1 MVDAAP
7 NMENIRRVISV
18 NNVVKIRIPNTNR
31 SCEGQLVGLEKQ
43 AQLLIVALRENAES
57 LRPNMLVSVNLIVG
71 GVPRTMTAVVEAIAN
86 DRVSLRPVSRAN
98 KHERRSLKRY
108 SVNLPARLLVE
119 GEPSPWQVRIVNIS
133 AGGVG
138 IHSEHSLPKD
148 QVARLTFALLGH
160 EGALQTKI
168 QVRHARALADGHH
181 YIGAAFTDISR
192 TDALWLRKLFP

>member
-1 MVDAAP
+1 
-7 NMENIRRVISV
+7 MEKNRRVIGM
-18 NNVVKIRIPNTNR
+18 NVVKIRFPNTNR
-31 SCEGQLVGLEKQ
+31 SCEGHLVGLEKQ
-43 AQLLIVALRENAES
+43 AQLLIVALSENAAL

-71 GVPRTMTAVVEAIAN
+71 GIPRTMTAVVEAIAK

-98 KHERRSLKRY
+98 KHERRSIKRY
-108 SVNLPARLLVE
+108 SVNFPACLLVD

-138 IHSEHSLPKD
+138 FHSEHALQKD
-148 QVARLTFALLGH
+148 QAARLAFVLLGQDS
-160 EGALQTKI
+160 ALETKI
-168 QVRHARALADGHH
+168 QVRHTRVLADGLH

>member
-1 MVDAAP
+1 M
-7 NMENIRRVISV
+7 IGV
-18 NNVVKIRIPNTNR
+18 NAVKIRIPNTNR
-31 SCEGQLVGLEKQ
+31 SCEGQLVALEKQ
-43 AQLLIVALRENAES
+43 AQLLIVAISEGAES

-108 SVNLPARLLVE
+108 SVNLPARMLIE
-119 GEPSPWQVRIVNIS
+119 GEPSPCNVRIVNIS

-138 IHSEHSLPKD
+138 IHSDHALSKD
-148 QVARLTFALLGH
+148 QTVRLAFALLGH
-160 EGALQTKI
+160 EGTVQTTI
-168 QVRHARALADGHH
+168 QVRHTRPLADGRH
-181 YIGAAFTDISR
+181 YIGAAFAEISR